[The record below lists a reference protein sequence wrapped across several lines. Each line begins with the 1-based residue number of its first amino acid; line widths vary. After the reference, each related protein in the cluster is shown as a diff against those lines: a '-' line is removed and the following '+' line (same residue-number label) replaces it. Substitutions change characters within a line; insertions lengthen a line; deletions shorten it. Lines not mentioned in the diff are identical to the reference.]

1 MEIVWLGQGECQE
14 CALVGGKGAN
24 LCHLAAAYR
33 VPPAFCLTASA
44 FEHWRCQDA
53 DGAATFPP
61 ELAAPLA
68 TAYLRLGEV
77 CGTPQPRVAVR
88 SSARDEDGQLASF
101 AGQHATYLNIVGVE
115 SVAAA
120 ILACWRS
127 AQAPHAIEYRRH
139 WGLSEEVAMAVL
151 VQQLIPADVSAV
163 VFSANP
169 ITGNREECLINA
181 SWGLGESLVG
191 GNVTPDTYMVRK
203 ADLVIQQRQ
212 IADKVCMTVPAA
224 NGAREIAVPRWLR
237 RQPALSE
244 DQIVE
249 MARLAIMLEATMGW
263 PVDVECAYRHGELHL
278 LQCRPITTGV
288 RTTDDNQ
295 HHKPP

>member
-1 MEIVWLGQGECQE
+1 MEIVWLGQGECQD
-14 CALVGGKGAN
+14 CTLVGGKGAN

-44 FEHWRCQDA
+44 FEQWRCQDA

-68 TAYLRLGEV
+68 TAYRHLGEV
-77 CGTPQPRVAVR
+77 CGTHRPRVAVR
-88 SSARDEDGQLASF
+88 SSALDEDGQLASF
-101 AGQHATYLNIVGVE
+101 AGQHASYLNISGLE
-115 SVAAA
+115 AVAEAV
-120 ILACWRS
+120 LACWRS
-127 AQAPHAIEYRRH
+127 AQTPHAIEYRRH

-169 ITGNREECLINA
+169 ITGNRAECVINA
-181 SWGLGESLVG
+181 SWGLGESIVG
-191 GNVTPDTYMVRK
+191 GRVTPDAYVVRK
-203 ADLVIQQRQ
+203 ADLAVQERQ
-212 IADKVCMTVPAA
+212 IADKERMTVPAA
-224 NGAREIAVPRWLR
+224 NRTREISVPRWLR
-237 RQPALSE
+237 RQPVLTD

-249 MARLAIMLEATMGW
+249 MARLSIRLEATMGW
-263 PVDVECAYRHGELHL
+263 PVDVECAYRGGELYL

-288 RTTDDNQ
+288 SRI
-295 HHKPP
+295 